1 MVLPK
6 MQLVRQEENLVQEHE
21 HEQEQE
27 QEKLG
32 LIQLPSQIKRASRH
46 VPLINILDQ

>member
-27 QEKLG
+27 
-32 LIQLPSQIKRASRH
+32 
-46 VPLINILDQ
+46 